1 MVEYV
6 VEILDTSKNY
16 ISASYMESLLNMTNN
31 TDPNTTTGLES
42 FNHSVAIMCPKWQNT
57 ASTQYSMRIYATY
70 INHTTMKDEKV
81 SMESKLVYNKP
92 ELGRNRLQYY
102 CSKNF
107 PHTYCNSFKLPTITP
122 PINILQYMAILL

>member
-1 MVEYV
+1 MNN
-6 VEILDTSKNY
+6 LN
-16 ISASYMESLLNMTNN
+16 SLLDITRNSLVFNNSNNLLNNNFNNN
-31 TDPNTTTGLES
+31 TSITILGSISNT
-42 FNHSVAIMCPKWQNT
+42 NC
-57 ASTQYSMRIYATY
+57 
-70 INHTTMKDEKV
+70 
-81 SMESKLVYNKP
+81 ESKHKP